1 MSTPPNQP
9 NGNNGEDG
17 IVPAG
22 NGMAVPH
29 DPIADAISAL
39 VEQTRESNAIQ
50 REIAQRGLT
59 LAENAEQHQY
69 DLTVKQ
75 IEATNVQ
82 HQRRYSLG
90 RLMVILAGISV
101 LFLLTLAGLVVAMAF
116 FGNPTQSQTA
126 LTMLSYGFAAVGG
139 GAVLL
144 TAVFGVNAVFKWWQ
158 GI

>member
-69 DLTVKQ
+69 DLTIKQ

-90 RLMVILAGISV
+90 RLMVILASAAV
-101 LFLLTLAGLVVAMAF
+101 LLLLALAAFVVAVAIY
-116 FGNPTQSQTA
+116 GNPMQSQTA
-126 LTMLSYGFAAVGG
+126 LTLLGYGFAAIGG
-139 GAVLL
+139 GGILFL
-144 TAVFGVNAVFKWWQ
+144 IMYTVNTFIKWWQ
-158 GI
+158 GG

>member
-17 IVPAG
+17 IVLAG

-50 REIAQRGLT
+50 REMAQRGLT

-75 IEATNVQ
+75 IEATDAQ

-90 RLMVILAGISV
+90 RLMVIFAGAAVLLLLA
-101 LFLLTLAGLVVAMAF
+101 LVAF
-116 FGNPTQSQTA
+116 VVGTAIYGNPMQSQTA
-126 LTMLSYGFAAVGG
+126 LTLLGYGFAAIGG
-139 GAVLL
+139 GGIMFLIMYA
-144 TAVFGVNAVFKWWQ
+144 VNAYIKWWQ